1 MTVAAHVVAAV
12 GMLALVAPTPESGLA
27 RRLTDAVRRARVP
40 VTLLAAACGLP
51 YLIARASWLTPWP
64 LFGPTREML
73 DRDPATMVTGLL
85 LGSAMLASSLLTL
98 GLILPWGERFPRWA
112 PGVGGR
118 PVPVRLAVV
127 PALLVAV
134 LFTVGGIA
142 MLDLGAAMEGS
153 GGSINRLTMWLVLPF
168 WLWGPLL
175 ALATWGY
182 AVHRREIA

>member
-1 MTVAAHVVAAV
+1 M
-12 GMLALVAPTPESGLA
+12 
-27 RRLTDAVRRARVP
+27 
-40 VTLLAAACGLP
+40 
-51 YLIARASWLTPWP
+51 
-64 LFGPTREML
+64 
-73 DRDPATMVTGLL
+73 
-85 LGSAMLASSLLTL
+85 
-98 GLILPWGERFPRWA
+98 
-112 PGVGGR
+112 
-118 PVPVRLAVV
+118 PVRLAVV